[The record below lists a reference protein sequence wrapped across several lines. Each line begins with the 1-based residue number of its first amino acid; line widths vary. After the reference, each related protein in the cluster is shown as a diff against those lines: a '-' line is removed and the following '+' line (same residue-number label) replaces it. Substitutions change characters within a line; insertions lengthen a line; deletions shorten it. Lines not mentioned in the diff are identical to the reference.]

1 MRIKKPEI
9 YRGVVTKIFMID
21 GEIAEPGDIV
31 ELSKSEYGSLKYNE
45 KIRDLTADE
54 LAAVESTEQVEG
66 QPEVVSCQAGT
77 SYADSDKKGKK

>member
-9 YRGVVTKIFMID
+9 YRGIVTKIFMID
-21 GEIAEPGDIV
+21 GEIAELGDIV

-54 LAAVESTEQVEG
+54 LAAVETVEQVEG
-66 QPEVVSCQAGT
+66 ESEEVSGQADT
-77 SYADSDKKGKK
+77 SDADSDKKGKK

>member
-21 GEIAEPGDIV
+21 GEIAELGDIV

-45 KIRDLTADE
+45 KIRDLTSDE
-54 LAAVESTEQVEG
+54 LAAVETAEQVDGEPDEVSG
-66 QPEVVSCQAGT
+66 QADASD
-77 SYADSDKKGKK
+77 ADSDKKGKK